1 MTEPIDGAI
10 WIIMDTSCCNEALF
24 WHSQEMSLVL
34 LECQE
39 QRPEGGGR

>member
-1 MTEPIDGAI
+1 
-10 WIIMDTSCCNEALF
+10 MDHHGHFVLHEALF

-34 LECQE
+34 LERQE